1 MLRNEIAGDLW
12 RGAVGMSGSAI
23 AVASTMHETLDGW
36 FRTASFIVGSFGSMA
51 MLVSLCQRIV
61 HTHNDRKNKDDDAK
75 K

>member
-23 AVASTMHETLDGW
+23 AVASTMHESLDGW
-36 FRTASFIVGSFGSMA
+36 FRSASFVVGFLGSSA

-61 HTHNDRKNKDDDAK
+61 HTHIDRRNKDDDAK